1 MEYINER
8 VKTWRLVQVHHGAHH
23 YGCCEARSSPV
34 CPLNHSHWT
43 RDSMM
48 DDPVTDGLPKDAI
61 AIIGMG
67 KLDVLCSK
75 LNE

>member
-1 MEYINER
+1 
-8 VKTWRLVQVHHGAHH
+8 
-23 YGCCEARSSPV
+23 
-34 CPLNHSHWT
+34 
-43 RDSMM
+43 MM